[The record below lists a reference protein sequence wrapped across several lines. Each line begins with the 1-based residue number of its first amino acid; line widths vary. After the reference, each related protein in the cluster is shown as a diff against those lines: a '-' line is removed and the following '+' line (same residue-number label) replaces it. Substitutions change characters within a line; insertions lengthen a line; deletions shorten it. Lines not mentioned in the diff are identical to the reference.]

1 MKNLKDNPFLDGSV
15 MSEELTSIG
24 KQIGVYVDYANKI
37 ARTRAEQQTFCKLEK
52 PAGQEVY
59 LKALEKEEAL
69 RGKKLSDREK
79 KKLEKQTKFELKISK
94 LGNGTSIF
102 NSVYSDITAENKHYH
117 QLIDSAKK
125 EIERLCTQ
133 AGAIQKLQD
142 YDPKEHL

>member
-24 KQIGVYVDYANKI
+24 KQLAVYVDYVNKI
-37 ARTRAEQQTFCKLEK
+37 ARTRAEQTTFCKLEK
-52 PAGQEVY
+52 PAGQEIY
-59 LKALEKEEAL
+59 LKALEREEAQ
-69 RGKKLSDREK
+69 RGKKLGDREK
-79 KKLEKQTKFELKISK
+79 KKLEKQTKYDLKVAK
-94 LGNGTSIF
+94 LGNATPIYNSIF
-102 NSVYSDITAENKHYH
+102 NEVTSENKHWH

-133 AGAIQKLQD
+133 TGAIEKLQN

>member
-1 MKNLKDNPFLDGSV
+1 MKILKDNPFLDGSV
-15 MSEELTSIG
+15 MSEELTAIQ
-24 KQIGVYVDYANKI
+24 KQLAVYIDYPNKL
-37 ARTRAEQQTFCKLEK
+37 ARTRAEQTTYLKLEK

-59 LKALEKEEAL
+59 LQALEREEAQ

-79 KKLEKQTKFELKISK
+79 KKLEKQTKYDLKVSK
-94 LGNGTSIF
+94 LGNAQQIF
-102 NSVYSDITAENKHYH
+102 NAMFSDFTAENKHYH

-133 AGAIQKLQD
+133 AGAIEKLHN